1 MRVLIVALVPSHL
14 MSMVPV
20 AWALRAAGHE
30 VLVAG
35 GAPVAERAAAAGLS
49 AAVVSEPPGRRV
61 RRSAAPS
68 GLPGAGPDWTLLQER
83 WRQRVDGV
91 LDEHLDVARDWR
103 PDLLLVDPIEFSGL
117 IVAAALRVPSVVHRW
132 GPDRIS
138 SQSIPRAVEALAEVA
153 ALRGVDGGPALPSM
167 VLDPCPPSL
176 QCTNSS
182 AAQPVRFVP
191 FNGAGTPPRWAQRP
205 RSGRRLCV
213 SFGGET
219 PMLTQPAV
227 WDALLRELAAVS
239 DLESVVTAVPQ
250 DAGALPAAVRAPG
263 QVPLDLF
270 LGDCDA
276 LLHHGGAGT
285 ALTGLAFGVP
295 QLIVA
300 QPNPSWAAV
309 GERIAARGAGV
320 VLDLDAA
327 LREES
332 PAGLRAAV
340 EEVLSAPG
348 YRAAAEALADE
359 IRRLPAPSAVVPLL
373 TELAATPVG
382 R

>member
-35 GAPVAERAAAAGLS
+35 GAPVVERAAAAGLS
-49 AAVVSEPPGRRV
+49 GAAVSEPPGRRV

-68 GLPGAGPDWTLLQER
+68 GLAGTGPDWTLLQER

-91 LDEHLDVARDWR
+91 LDEHLAVARDWR

-117 IVAAALRVPSVVHRW
+117 IVAAALRVPAVLHRW

-138 SQSIPRAVEALAEVA
+138 SQSVPRAVEALAGVA
-153 ALRGVDGGPALPSM
+153 ARRGVEEGPALPSM
-167 VLDPCPPSL
+167 VLDPCPPTL
-176 QCTNSS
+176 QCPEAS
-182 AAQPVRFVP
+182 ASQPIRFVP
-191 FNGAGTPPRWAQRP
+191 FNGAGSPPGWAARP
-205 RSGRRLCV
+205 RTGRRLCV

-219 PMLTQPAV
+219 SMLTRPVV
-227 WDALLRELAAVS
+227 WESLMRELAAVR
-239 DLESVVTAVPQ
+239 DLESVVTAVPR
-250 DAGALPAAVRAPG
+250 DAAGLPAAVRVPG
-263 QVPLDLF
+263 PVPLDLF
-270 LGDCDA
+270 LGGCDA

-309 GERIAARGAGV
+309 GERVAARGAGV
-320 VLDLDAA
+320 VLDPDVA

-332 PAGLRAAV
+332 PSGLRVAL
-340 EEVLSAPG
+340 EEVLSSPG
-348 YRAAAEALADE
+348 HRSAAESLADE
-359 IRRLPAPSAVVPLL
+359 MSRLPAPSAVVPLL
-373 TELAATPVG
+373 TELAAAPVV